1 MQPSDSERAGQRAP
15 EAEDSQVG
23 PVLRAGELAE
33 AMIAAI
39 EDDNPGQEVFV
50 TDRGDYLRVHIRGSC
65 RVTRA
70 SVERHL
76 GRAFELAALE
86 IEMPA
91 FSGRLRTRQDE
102 FVWYLEH
109 AG

>member
-1 MQPSDSERAGQRAP
+1 MAVGEN
-15 EAEDSQVG
+15 EVG
-23 PVLRAGELAE
+23 PVVRSGELAD
-33 AMIAAI
+33 ALVLAI
-39 EDDNPGQEVFV
+39 EDDNPGKEVHV
-50 TDRGDYLRVHIRGSC
+50 QDSGDYVRIHTDGTC

-76 GRAFELAALE
+76 GRSYSLAALE

-102 FVWYLEH
+102 FVWYLENV
-109 AG
+109 